1 MIMITKTTITDM
13 TITKTTIMKT
23 AQRRTKRDIARL
35 LAAAMLCVMAVAA
48 TASLARAQQPPARP
62 SDGFVP
68 VENLGSQEK
77 IPAAPL
83 VMGAYAIAWI
93 MVFGYLWSIW
103 QRLNRVERELAEI
116 SRRVPAGGA
125 RR

>member
-1 MIMITKTTITDM
+1 MTITTTTITEM

-23 AQRRTKRDIARL
+23 AQRRTKNDIARL

-48 TASLARAQQPPARP
+48 TASVVRAQQPPARP

-68 VENLGSQEK
+68 VENLGNQEK

-93 MVFGYLWSIW
+93 AVFGYMWSIW
-103 QRLNRVERELAEI
+103 QRLNRVQRELAEV
-116 SRRVPAGGA
+116 SLRVPSSGA
-125 RR
+125 RP

>member
-1 MIMITKTTITDM
+1 METK
-13 TITKTTIMKT
+13 
-23 AQRRTKRDIARL
+23 QGRTKRDIMKP
-35 LAAAMLCVMAVAA
+35 LAVAILCVMAFSA
-48 TASLARAQQPPARP
+48 TAAIVRAQQPPAGAT
-62 SDGFVP
+62 DGFVP
-68 VENLGSQEK
+68 VENLGNQEK

-103 QRLNRVERELAEI
+103 QRLNRVERELGEV

>member
-1 MIMITKTTITDM
+1 MMIMETK
-13 TITKTTIMKT
+13 
-23 AQRRTKRDIARL
+23 QGRTFIRQ
-35 LAAAMLCVMAVAA
+35 LAVAILCVMALAA
-48 TASLARAQQPPARP
+48 TAATAHAQQPPAGAT
-62 SDGFVP
+62 DGFVP
-68 VENLGSQEK
+68 VENLGNQEK

-103 QRLNRVERELAEI
+103 QRLNRVERELGEV

>member
-1 MIMITKTTITDM
+1 MITIMD
-13 TITKTTIMKT
+13 TK
-23 AQRRTKRDIARL
+23 QGRTFIRQ
-35 LAAAMLCVMAVAA
+35 LAVAILCVMALSATAA
-48 TASLARAQQPPARP
+48 TVRAQQPPAGAT
-62 SDGFVP
+62 DGFVP
-68 VENLGSQEK
+68 VENLGNQEK

-93 MVFGYLWSIW
+93 LVFGYLWSIW
-103 QRLNRVERELAEI
+103 QRLNRVERELAEV